1 MSDDLMEKLADIEH
15 DRWSR
20 WHSYARHNWTPENIA
35 RWDRQ
40 ANTAYKNLSDKEK
53 ESDRR
58 EVRSYYPIIQSL
70 ESETAALRR
79 ERDELTAKLDEANG
93 VLTRAGYT
101 LADGASAWKPPVNKE
116 NGALW
121 QRVFDAE
128 SKLQAAEKELSRL
141 NELEKKFAP
150 VAIECE
156 LLEDDKKR
164 LEASL
169 AHRTAALEEK
179 AEEIVG
185 EILGR
190 LNVRGLVIRHPEYGP
205 APIMSPDEMK
215 KIITDVLNTLSD
227 SPSAATEGK
236 SDKPEA
242 AGRDLSPWT
251 QEEIDSAKKRAAVTV
266 ANFAIDPPGYSE
278 LELLRELASVVFGH
292 GKDSEIWRK
301 VADIQE
307 KLEALKTKGA

>member
-1 MSDDLMEKLADIEH
+1 MSAILCEICQEVDCECSPGQIAEH
-15 DRWSR
+15 
-20 WHSYARHNWTPENIA
+20 Y
-35 RWDRQ
+35 
-40 ANTAYKNLSDKEK
+40 
-53 ESDRR
+53 
-58 EVRSYYPIIQSL
+58 

-169 AHRTAALEEK
+169 AHRTAALESIKEYWNRDQNETAMADACWHNIETAEK
-179 AEEIVG
+179 A
-185 EILGR
+185 
-190 LNVRGLVIRHPEYGP
+190 
-205 APIMSPDEMK
+205 
-215 KIITDVLNTLSD
+215 LSD

-242 AGRDLSPWT
+242 AGEAKEEYCPFPGCHWCNSKYDKSPA
-251 QEEIDSAKKRAAVTV
+251 EGE
-266 ANFAIDPPGYSE
+266 
-278 LELLRELASVVFGH
+278 
-292 GKDSEIWRK
+292 
-301 VADIQE
+301 
-307 KLEALKTKGA
+307 